1 MSKVAE
7 KIARYYSLNEE
18 YTKFKNLFTRLDFG
32 GRSASDIL
40 KAKPYWL
47 KAYQA
52 WDGNP
57 FDFLSIINDED
68 VESITNIFEKLAD
81 ATYNKREFQEK
92 LTPYRT
98 AFMEYLEFLE
108 KEIDKCRNSV
118 DKYFSQFLSCL
129 DDFPSLKFLGS
140 VLSLPEARIEFLNFL
155 FSEQYVYFDEDEE
168 NENQEDEAENDA
180 E

>member
-1 MSKVAE
+1 MSKVSE
-7 KIARYYSLNEE
+7 KIARYYSFNEE
-18 YTKFKNLFTRLDFG
+18 YTKFKKLFTRLDFG

-52 WDGNP
+52 LEQNP
-57 FDFLSIINDED
+57 FDFLSFINDED

-98 AFMEYLEFLE
+98 AFLEYMEFLE
-108 KEIDKCRNSV
+108 KEIDDCKNSV
-118 DKYFSQFLSCL
+118 DKYFSQFLSIL
-129 DDFPSLKFLGS
+129 DDIPSRKFLGS
-140 VLSLPEARIEFLNFL
+140 VLSLHEARIEFLNFL

-168 NENQEDEAENDA
+168 DENKEDEAENDA

>member
-40 KAKPYWL
+40 RAKPYWL

-52 WDGNP
+52 LEQNP
-57 FDFLSIINDED
+57 FDFLSFINDED
-68 VESITNIFEKLAD
+68 VEPITHIFEKLAD
-81 ATYNKREFQEK
+81 ATYNKREFQDK

-98 AFMEYLEFLE
+98 AFLEYLEFLE
-108 KEIDKCRNSV
+108 KEIDDCKNSV
-118 DKYFSQFLSCL
+118 DKYFSQFLSIL
-129 DDFPSLKFLGS
+129 DDIPSRKFLGS
-140 VLSLPEARIEFLNFL
+140 VLSLFEARIEFLNFL

-168 NENQEDEAENDA
+168 DENKEDEAENDA

>member
-1 MSKVAE
+1 MSKVSE
-7 KIARYYSLNEE
+7 KIARYYSFNEE

-52 WDGNP
+52 WEQNP

-68 VESITNIFEKLAD
+68 VEPITHIFEKLAD
-81 ATYNKREFQEK
+81 ATYNKREFQDK

-98 AFMEYLEFLE
+98 AFLEYLEFLE
-108 KEIDKCRNSV
+108 KEIDDCKNSV

-129 DDFPSLKFLGS
+129 DDIPSCKFLRS
-140 VLSLPEARIEFLNFL
+140 VLSLPEVRIEFLNFL

-168 NENQEDEAENDA
+168 DENKEDEAENDA

>member
-1 MSKVAE
+1 MSKVSE
-7 KIARYYSLNEE
+7 KIVRYYSLNEE

-52 WDGNP
+52 WDENP

-68 VESITNIFEKLAD
+68 VETITNIFEKLAD

-140 VLSLPEARIEFLNFL
+140 VLSLPEVRIEFLNFL

-168 NENQEDEAENDA
+168 DDAENDA

>member
-7 KIARYYSLNEE
+7 KIARYYSFYEE

-40 KAKPYWL
+40 RAKPYWL

-52 WDGNP
+52 WEQNP

-68 VESITNIFEKLAD
+68 VEPITHIFEKLAD
-81 ATYNKREFQEK
+81 ATYNKREFQDK

-98 AFMEYLEFLE
+98 AFSEYLEFLE
-108 KEIDKCRNSV
+108 NQIDDCKNSV
-118 DKYFSQFLSCL
+118 DKYFSQFLSIL
-129 DDFPSLKFLGS
+129 DDIPSRKFLGS
-140 VLSLPEARIEFLNFL
+140 VLSLFEARIEFLNFL

-168 NENQEDEAENDA
+168 DENKEDEAENDA